1 MKTVFDQ
8 IRSFGIIPVVII
20 EDENAAEP
28 LAEALKEGGLP
39 CAEITFRTD
48 AAQRA
53 IAKIKKTFPSLL
65 LGAGTVLS
73 INQVKIAVDAGAQ
86 FIVSPGINPTVV
98 EYCQNNNIQIIPG
111 VVTPT
116 EIESALERKL
126 EVVKFFPAE
135 ACGGIKY
142 LRAISAP
149 YKGIDFIPTG
159 GIDETNVLSYLN
171 FNRVFACGG
180 SWMVKPNLIAKGAFD
195 EIRNLTRAAV
205 TMVHESSRNISR

>member
-1 MKTVFDQ
+1 MKTIFDQ
-8 IRSFGIIPVVII
+8 IRSLGIIPVVII
-20 EDENAAEP
+20 ENENAAEP
-28 LAEALKEGGLP
+28 LAEALMEGGLP

-53 IAKIKKTFPSLL
+53 IERVKKAYPSML

-73 INQVKIAVDAGAQ
+73 IEQVNKAVDAGAQ

-98 EYCQNNNIQIIPG
+98 DYCQKHNIEVIPG

-126 EVVKFFPAE
+126 NVVKFFPAE

-149 YKGIDFIPTG
+149 YRGIDFIPTG

-171 FNRVFACGG
+171 FNRVLACGG
-180 SWMVKPNLIAKGAFD
+180 SWMVKPDLIAKGAFD
-195 EIRNLTRAAV
+195 EIRGLTKSAIALMR
-205 TMVHESSRNISR
+205 ESPRNTP